1 LAPRADVNDSPPMT
15 TALSRYDAACHALAE
30 AKDLTEVK
38 DIADKMAALMQYAR
52 RAKDRQL
59 EINAAELRIRA
70 DVASGR

>member
-38 DIADKMAALMQYAR
+38 DIADKMAALM
-52 RAKDRQL
+52 
-59 EINAAELRIRA
+59 
-70 DVASGR
+70 